1 MNILQLK
8 LMLRSLVRNKLHSSI
23 NIIGFAIGIAV
34 FIIISLYVNYNL
46 SFDKFHAN
54 RSQVYKVFIG
64 EDDGIP
70 APVVN
75 ILKANY
81 SEIENTVR
89 HCDWYG
95 GGRDGY
101 LRTEAESYSITDLLF
116 TDSTLF
122 DVFSFDA
129 IQGDVKTALQQPNT
143 ILLTKS
149 YAQRIYG
156 DKDPTG
162 QLLKY
167 QSKSLNI
174 KLDLT
179 VKGVI
184 EDAPSNSTIKFN
196 SIVSMSTIPA
206 NHIRQGNIDKDW
218 SNWGFSSYVK
228 INNKSKIKQLN
239 DKAQLFWSG
248 FVQDKWDIE
257 PNTEAAANSQLSFVP
272 LDEVHFHGSNQRT
285 FIYVLMVIGLIILV
299 VAIINYVNLSMAIFS
314 RRIKEIGLKKVIG
327 STRINMF
334 WQFIN
339 ESLVIT
345 SISSILSLL
354 LILVFNPYY
363 TKITGFND
371 LLGSGNLIIY
381 SILFI
386 AGIAFIGLVSG
397 MYPAFYLTSLS
408 PINALKKERT
418 TGKRGSILKNSL
430 VVFQFAISITLIIG
444 VIIISKQVSYMK
456 NKELGYKND
465 HIVYFSQSG
474 NIGGK
479 YDVFKQE
486 LLSNPNIKSV
496 CRTNTHLGRDLTM
509 SSEHKVNGEF
519 KKYMATTI
527 DPDFVK
533 TMGIELIDG
542 RDLSWDIQSDLD
554 HAVLVNE
561 QFVKKME
568 LNPAVGSTVSFF
580 DEEVTVL
587 GVIKDFHNTS
597 MHHAIE
603 PCLFIYRNWN
613 SNVNIK
619 INEMNMAETIAFIGN
634 TWDDFAPE
642 MPFEYQFLD
651 KTYDKLYK
659 SDEEL
664 GFLIWLF
671 SILAVCIA
679 SLGLF
684 GLISFTTQQRRKEI
698 GVRKIN
704 GAKIYEVVSM
714 LNQDILKWVAVAFI
728 IASPVSGFL
737 MSKWLQTFA
746 YRIEL
751 SWWIFALAG
760 VLALGIALLTVSW
773 QSWRAATRNP
783 VEALRYE

>member
-8 LMLRSLVRNKLHSSI
+8 LVLRNLVRYKLHSSI
-23 NIIGFAIGIAV
+23 NIIGFAISIAV
-34 FIIISLYVNYNL
+34 FIMISLYVNYNL
-46 SFDKFHAN
+46 NFDRFHTN
-54 RSQVYKVFIG
+54 RSHIYKVFIG
-64 EDDGIP
+64 DKDGIA

-75 ILKANY
+75 ILKANF
-81 SEIENTVR
+81 SEIETTVR

-101 LRTEAESYSITDLLF
+101 LRTEAETYSITDLLF
-116 TDSTLF
+116 ADNTLF
-122 DVFSFDA
+122 DVFNFEA
-129 IQGDVKTALQQPNT
+129 IQGDVKAALQQPNT

-149 YAQRIYG
+149 YARKIYG
-156 DKDPTG
+156 SEDPTG

-174 KLDLT
+174 KFDLT
-179 VKGVI
+179 VMGVI
-184 EDAPSNSTIKFN
+184 EDAPSNSTIKYN

-206 NHIRQGNIDKDW
+206 NHIRRGKIDEDW
-218 SNWGFSSYVK
+218 GNWGFSSYVK
-228 INNKSKIKQLN
+228 INNESDFTQLN
-239 DKAQLFWSG
+239 DKAQSFWSG
-248 FVQDKWDIE
+248 FVLEKWGLE
-257 PNTEAAANSQLSFVP
+257 PNTEAAANYQLSFVP
-272 LDEVHFHGSNQRT
+272 LEEVHFHGSNKRT
-285 FIYVLMVIGLIILV
+285 FIYVLMAIGLIILI

-314 RRIKEIGLKKVIG
+314 SRIKEIGIKKVIG

-334 WQFIN
+334 WQLIN

-345 SISSILSLL
+345 TISSILSLL
-354 LILVFNPYY
+354 LILAFNPYF

-381 SILFI
+381 SVLFI
-386 AGIAFIGLVSG
+386 AGIVITGIVSG
-397 MYPAFYLTSLS
+397 VYPALYLTSLS
-408 PINALKKERT
+408 PINALKKERI
-418 TGKRGSILKNSL
+418 TGKKGGYLKNSL
-430 VVFQFAISITLIIG
+430 VVFQFVVSITLIIG
-444 VIIISKQVSYMK
+444 VIIISGQVNHMK
-456 NKELGYKND
+456 SKELGYETD
-465 HIVYFSQSG
+465 HVVYFSQSG
-474 NIGGK
+474 DIGRK
-479 YDVFKQE
+479 YDVFKQK

-496 CRTNTHLGRDLTM
+496 CRTNTHLGRDLNM
-509 SSEHKVNGEF
+509 STKHKVNGEF

-533 TMGIELIDG
+533 TMGIKLIAG
-542 RDLSWDIQSDLD
+542 RDLSWDIRSDLD
-554 HAVLVNE
+554 NAVLVNE

-568 LNPAVGSTVSFF
+568 LDPALGSIVSFL
-580 DEEVTVL
+580 DTEVTVV
-587 GVIKDFHNTS
+587 GVVKNFHNTS
-597 MHHAIE
+597 MHHEIE
-603 PCLFIYRNWN
+603 PSLFTYRNWN
-613 SNVNIK
+613 SYVNIK
-619 INEMNMAETIAFIGN
+619 IGDMNVAETIAFIDN
-634 TWDDFAPE
+634 TWGDFAPE

-651 KTYDKLYK
+651 NTYDKLYK

-679 SLGLF
+679 SLGLL
-684 GLISFTTQQRRKEI
+684 GLISFTTQQRKKEI

-704 GAKIYEVVSM
+704 GAKIYDVVSM
-714 LNQDILKWVAVAFI
+714 LNRDILKWVGIAFI
-728 IASPVSGFL
+728 IACPVSGFL

>member
-1 MNILQLK
+1 MNKLQLK
-8 LMLRSLVRNKLHSSI
+8 IVLRNLVRNKLHSSI

-34 FIIISLYVNYNL
+34 FIMISLYVNYNL
-46 SFDKFHAN
+46 SFDKFQTN

-64 EDDGIP
+64 DDEGIP
-70 APVVN
+70 APVIN
-75 ILKANY
+75 ILKANF

-89 HCDWYG
+89 HNDWYG

-101 LRTEAESYSITDLLF
+101 LKTEAETYNITDLLF
-116 TDSTLF
+116 ADNAFF
-122 DVFSFDA
+122 DVFSFET

-156 DKDPTG
+156 DMDPTG

-174 KLDLT
+174 KFDLT

-196 SIVSMSTIPA
+196 SIVSMSTISA
-206 NHIRQGNIDKDW
+206 NHIRQGNIDNDW

-228 INNKSKIKQLN
+228 INNKSEIKQLN
-239 DKAQLFWSG
+239 NKAQSFWTG
-248 FVQDKWDIE
+248 FVKDKWGIE
-257 PNTEAAANSQLSFVP
+257 PNAEAAANYQLSFVP

-285 FIYVLMVIGLIILV
+285 FIYVLMAIGLIILI

-314 RRIKEIGLKKVIG
+314 KRIKEIGLKKVIG

-345 SISSILSLL
+345 GISSILSLL

-363 TKITGFND
+363 AKITGFND

-381 SILFI
+381 SILFM
-386 AGIAFIGLVSG
+386 AGIAIIGIVSG
-397 MYPAFYLTSLS
+397 VYPALYLTSLS
-408 PINALKKERT
+408 PINALKKERI

-430 VVFQFAISITLIIG
+430 IVFQFAISITLIIG
-444 VIIISKQVSYMK
+444 VIIISKQVHYMK
-456 NKELGYKND
+456 NKELGYKID
-465 HIVYFSQSG
+465 HVVYFSQSG
-474 NIGGK
+474 EIGKK
-479 YDVFKQE
+479 YDVFKQK

-496 CRTNTHLGRDLTM
+496 CRTNSHLGRDWNM
-509 SSEHKVNGEF
+509 SSKHKVNGEF

-533 TMGIELIDG
+533 TMGVELVDG
-542 RDLSWDIQSDLD
+542 RDLSWDIRSDLD

-568 LNPAVGSTVSFF
+568 LNPAVGSIVSFL
-580 DEEVTVL
+580 DKEVTVV
-587 GVIKDFHNTS
+587 GVVKDFHNTS

-603 PCLFIYRNWN
+603 PCLLSYRNWN
-613 SNVNIK
+613 ANVNLK
-619 INEMNMAETIAFIGN
+619 ISNMNMAETIAIIEN
-634 TWDDFAPE
+634 TWDEFAPD

-704 GAKIYEVVSM
+704 GAKIYEVVSL

-728 IASPVSGFL
+728 IASPMSGFL

-746 YRIEL
+746 YRIDL

-760 VLALGIALLTVSW
+760 LIAMGLALLTVSW
-773 QSWRAATRNP
+773 QSWKAARRNP
-783 VEALRYE
+783 VESLRYE